1 MDVDRASKSNNNVVD
16 IAVSLLSTLET
27 KNEYLV
33 NVDKKKN
40 FN

>member
-27 KNEYLV
+27 KNEYL